1 MEHAG
6 LFLHMTLLAIGALL
20 PIVDPLAGAPL
31 YLSLTTDL
39 RAEERA
45 AMAQYVAW
53 NSFVLLLAS
62 MFVGAYVL
70 DFFGL
75 SVPAVQVAGGIVVAT
90 MGWELLN
97 KPETN
102 EAASRASAVEEAAAE
117 KLRTRA
123 FYPLTMPLTVG
134 PGSISVAITL
144 GANPSPDVRALLI
157 TGAGHAMGALVVAL
171 AVYFCYRYAH
181 VIVAKLGETGRSV
194 VTRLSAF
201 LLMCIGVQIAWNGVS
216 ALLGEIV
223 R

>member
-1 MEHAG
+1 MENLG
-6 LFLHMTLLAIGALL
+6 LFVHMTLLAIGALL

-31 YLSLTTDL
+31 YLSLTGDL
-39 RAEERA
+39 QPAQRA
-45 AMAQYVAW
+45 AMAKAVAW
-53 NSFVLLLAS
+53 NSFTLLLAS

-75 SVPAVQVAGGIVVAT
+75 SVPAVQVAGGFVVCA

-97 KPETN
+97 KPETA
-102 EAASRASAVEEAAAE
+102 EAVSRASAVEAAAE
-117 KLRTRA
+117 RLRGRA

-144 GANPSPDVRALLI
+144 GANPNADVRALLI
-157 TGAGHAMGALVVAL
+157 TASGHAAGALIVAL
-171 AVYFCYRYAH
+171 SVYLCYRYAD
-181 VIVAKLGETGRSV
+181 VIVARLGETGRSV

-201 LLMCIGVQIAWNGVS
+201 LLMCIGVQIAWNGIH
-216 ALLGEIV
+216 ALAADLL